1 MLLTRKI
8 RKPELPSRLITRDKA
23 NQYLLNFEKYRIT
36 LLSAPA
42 GYGKTTT
49 LNSFL
54 NSIPTRSIWYSL
66 DTTDNTPQIFWHYFI
81 HALKSLDPMIG
92 KKSLILLKSDSQG
105 DQHEAINYLIE
116 ELSKFTH
123 RYLNDESVAIIVDDF
138 QIITNSLLIEQFNY
152 FLDFLPR
159 KLHIVI
165 SSRSQPAILISK
177 RLAMGEVLVVPKDAL
192 LFNSDEIRK
201 FYCVMKDIE
210 LSNKSLR
217 LALNISG
224 GWVGALQILTVS
236 DQIEEERS
244 DNNLVCDGEYLSLLH
259 EYLETEVIQAIS
271 QRNISI
277 YSCFSTLLQV
287 PEELIFRIIPEDGSE
302 WIRQGKQLNLL
313 TEFFDNG
320 TRYYLL
326 NEVVKNYFKNK
337 SNSSPNKYN
346 EVIITYFLE
355 REDFFQLFEIG
366 VNQEDWALA
375 AKGAMHSLKSLIKRG
390 DYHLGRRYLDRFPS
404 PIIDNFPAF
413 KLFIIWMDLYASGHY
428 FAEKKTSDV
437 LNFISNLENKDAQ
450 TRLRHGIFNDE
461 HYQLIKKFSDLTKF
475 QLELLKNGS
484 VDDENIVIS
493 VSNSAVEGGDFSQWS
508 WNGLGVNAFMKGNMT
523 LAEKNLQKAI
533 FKSQDHQDGYCL
545 LSTLAVLG
553 PCLLFSGKPSEA
565 LSLCESVHHW
575 CVEHGYDVSGQY
587 SIIHRVRLLVYR
599 ETNNLKEA
607 EIHFNLLRD
616 CPRYIDPLNR
626 TYHLWSEVLY
636 HLGRNNANSRT
647 ALNKLETHF
656 NQHYLQWN
664 LGIPSPSL
672 MNNILDVLDGDHTG
686 IAKWAKKF
694 KSYWSKNKSTSQQ
707 YTFELLVYCR
717 VLLASGGN
725 PEAPL
730 NFMIETAID
739 KGNLY
744 IEIKATLLLACYRI
758 QRLRKS
764 EYVKLILEC
773 IIKAQRSNLCR
784 TVLDEKDFIVDALDE
799 RNINYLS
806 QQYAINSGQ
815 IWTELVSNESNDTPQ
830 IHGHN
835 LTNRE
840 QQVLEYLL
848 DGLSNFNISKALGIS
863 KSTVKSHVAN
873 IYGKYGV
880 NNRIKL
886 MKIAT
891 SQKVS
896 ESMDTCY

>member
-8 RKPELPSRLITRDKA
+8 RKPELPPRLIIRDKA
-23 NQYLLNFEKYRIT
+23 NQYLLNFDKYKLT

-66 DTTDNTPQIFWHYFI
+66 DTSDNTPQIFWHYFI

-105 DQHEAINYLIE
+105 DQHEAINYLVE

-123 RYLNDESVAIIVDDF
+123 RYLNDESVAIIIDDF

-159 KLHIVI
+159 KLHIII

-177 RLAMGEVLVVPKDAL
+177 RLAKGEVLVIPKDVL
-192 LFNSDEIRK
+192 LLNYEEIK
-201 FYCVMKDIE
+201 QFYSVTKGMTLAE
-210 LSNKSLR
+210 KSLR
-217 LALNISG
+217 IALNISG

-236 DQIEEERS
+236 DQIEETKS
-244 DNNLVCDGEYLSLLH
+244 DKGVMGGGEHLSLLS
-259 EYLETEVIQAIS
+259 EYLETEVIHAIS

-277 YSCFSTLLQV
+277 YTCFSTLLQV
-287 PEELIFRIIPEDGSE
+287 PEELIFRILPEDGSE
-302 WIRQGKQLNLL
+302 WIKQGKKLNLL

-320 TRYYLL
+320 TRHYLL
-326 NEVVKNYFKNK
+326 NKVVNNYFKNK
-337 SNSSPNKYN
+337 FNSCSNEYN
-346 EVIITYFLE
+346 DVIINYFLE
-355 REDFFQLFEIG
+355 KEDYSQLFEIG
-366 VNQEDWALA
+366 VNQENWGLA

-390 DYHLGRRYLDRFPS
+390 EYHLGCSYLDRFPKL
-404 PIIDNFPAF
+404 IIDKFPAF

-428 FAEKKTSDV
+428 FAEKQTSDV
-437 LNFISNLENKDAQ
+437 LEFISNLENKDSK
-450 TRLRHGIFNDE
+450 TRLKHGIFSDE

-484 VDDENIVIS
+484 VNDDNLINS
-493 VSNSAVEGGDFSQWS
+493 VSNSAAEGQDFSQWS
-508 WNGLGVNAFMKGNMT
+508 WNGIGVNAFMKGDMT
-523 LAEKNLQKAI
+523 LAEENLQKAI
-533 FKSQDHQDGYCL
+533 FKSQDHQDGYCI

-553 PCLLFSGKPSEA
+553 PCLLFLGKPSEA
-565 LSLCESVHHW
+565 LSLCESVHDW
-575 CVEHGYDVSGQY
+575 CVKHGYDVSGHY
-587 SIIHRVRLLVYR
+587 SIIHRVRLLIYR
-599 ETNNLKEA
+599 ENNNLKEA

-616 CPRYIDPLNR
+616 CPRYVDPLNR
-626 TYHLWSEVLY
+626 TYHLWSEVIY
-636 HLGRNNANSRT
+636 HLGRNNSNSRI

-664 LGIPSPSL
+664 LGIPSPNL
-672 MNNILDVLDGDHTG
+672 MNNILDVMDGDHTG

-694 KSYWSKNKSTSQQ
+694 KSNWPDNRSTSQQ

-730 NFMIETAID
+730 NFMIETSND
-739 KGNLY
+739 NLY

-758 QRLRKS
+758 KKLRKP
-764 EYVKLILEC
+764 EYVSLILEC
-773 IIKAQRSNLCR
+773 IIKAERSNLYR
-784 TVLDEKDFIVDALDE
+784 TVLDEKEFIIDALDE
-799 RNINYLS
+799 RNINHLS
-806 QQYAINSGQ
+806 QQYTINSGQ
-815 IWTELVSNESNDTPQ
+815 IWTELMSNESNDVSP
-830 IHGHN
+830 IHEQK

-840 QQVLEYLL
+840 HQVLELLL
-848 DGLSNFNISKALGIS
+848 DGLSNFDISKALGIS

-891 SQKVS
+891 KQKTS
-896 ESMDTCY
+896 DSMDTCY